1 MAANLIFAPE
11 VEFDIQEAYDWYEK
25 RRAGLGEE
33 FVSCLSACYERICR
47 SPELH
52 AIIHENYRRA
62 KLRRFPYLV
71 FYEYTE
77 NTDTIYCVFHTARD
91 PSKWRERLP

>member
-1 MAANLIFAPE
+1 MAAKLIFAPE
-11 VEFDIQEAYDWYEK
+11 VESDIQEAYDWYEK

-33 FVSCLSACYERICR
+33 FVSCLDACFQRICR

-52 AIIHENYRRA
+52 AKIHQDYRRA
-62 KLRRFPYLV
+62 LLRRFPYLV
-71 FYEYTE
+71 FYEFVD
-77 NTDTIYCVFHTARD
+77 NTVTVYCVFHTARD